1 MDTKD
6 LKILNSDDIYKIAEK
21 YNQEQLKKIFKKDT
35 FYSYNDFK
43 QHIINNMDK
52 SQYGGKEKYISGLI
66 KTIFSSFFNKYKT
79 EKQNKDILLPS
90 HLSEE
95 TFMK

>member
-66 KTIFSSFFNKYKT
+66 KSIFSSFFNKYKT
-79 EKQNKDILLPS
+79 EKQNKDILLPAN
-90 HLSEE
+90 LSGQPITE
-95 TFMK
+95 